1 MIIYLIVNS
10 LVIFFFA
17 YILKGVKVKS
27 FFTAVGISIILA
39 IINTFIKPLIVLL
52 TIPLTVLTLG
62 LFIFVINAWIFMII
76 DSMLDG
82 FEIKNFWWALLYS
95 IFISAANALLF

>member
-1 MIIYLIVNS
+1 MIKYLIVNS

-17 YILKGVKVKS
+17 YILSGVKVKS
-27 FFTAVGISIILA
+27 FFTAVGISILLA
-39 IINTFIKPLIVLL
+39 IINTFIKPLIVFF

-62 LFIFVINAWIFMII
+62 LFILVINAWIFMII
-76 DSMLDG
+76 DSILDG

-95 IFISAANALLF
+95 MLISVANTLLF

>member
-1 MIIYLIVNS
+1 MIKYLIVNS

-17 YILKGVKVKS
+17 YVLSGVKIKS
-27 FFTAVGISIILA
+27 FFTAVGISILLA
-39 IINTFIKPLIVLL
+39 IINTFIKPLIVFL

-62 LFIFVINAWIFMII
+62 LFIFVINAWIFMMI
-76 DSMLDG
+76 DAMLEG

-95 IFISAANALLF
+95 MLISAANTLLF

>member
-1 MIIYLIVNS
+1 MIKYLIINS

-17 YILKGVKVKS
+17 YILSGVKVKG
-27 FFTAVGISIILA
+27 FLTAVGISILLA
-39 IINTFIKPLIVLL
+39 IINTFIKPLIVFL

-62 LFIFVINAWIFMII
+62 LFILVINAWIFMII
-76 DSMLDG
+76 DSMLEG

-95 IFISAANALLF
+95 ILISVTNAILL